1 VVVIL
6 IYKFVI
12 QGNNTTV
19 VNKTGNTKR
28 FVLPDLSSLPLNRAI
43 SGNIWSSKPV
53 VPGVDYVPEVGKKMK
68 RFIA

>member
-12 QGNNTTV
+12 QGGTTTV
-19 VNKTGNTKR
+19 VNKTSNNKR
-28 FVLPDLSSLPLNRAI
+28 FVLPDLSSLSSHRVL
-43 SGNIWSSKPV
+43 SGQPWSSKPV
-53 VPGVDYVPEVGKKMK
+53 VPGVEWVPGAGRKIK